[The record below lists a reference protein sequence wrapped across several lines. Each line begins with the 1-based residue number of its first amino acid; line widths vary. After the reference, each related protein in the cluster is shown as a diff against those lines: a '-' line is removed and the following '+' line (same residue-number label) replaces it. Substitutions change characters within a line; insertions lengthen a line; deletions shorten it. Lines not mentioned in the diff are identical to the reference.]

1 MDLLIILTYT
11 GLCIAIFKIF
21 RIPKN
26 KWSLTTAVLGGIL
39 LVGGMLLLMNY
50 NHAYGKYGRE
60 VYVTL
65 PIVPVVSGQVV
76 DVAVEQESRVERGD
90 VLFRLDPVPFELE
103 VVRLKAQLARA
114 GTDTLEKEESWK
126 ATRARVNRA
135 RAEVVRARQEYE
147 RFASAPEAFA
157 EMDVENRR
165 QTVVKAE
172 AELESAEAREKQAR
186 LELEAEVGGEDPDV
200 ARIRAELRLAEYRL
214 EQSAVRAPSNGRVT
228 QVILR
233 PGMMLMAN
241 PLRPAM
247 VFIPDDRRR
256 FAASFWQNSLL
267 RLEPG
272 LEAEVVLD
280 AVPGHVFK
288 GTVET
293 VLPAMAEGE
302 VQAQGSLISA
312 DVLGGYGRAVALI
325 ELEEDLDD
333 YGLPLGVEGQ
343 AAVYSH
349 HFHHV
354 SVIRRVL
361 LRMVSWLKYV
371 YPIK

>member
-1 MDLLIILTYT
+1 M
-11 GLCIAIFKIF
+11 
-21 RIPKN
+21 
-26 KWSLTTAVLGGIL
+26 
-39 LVGGMLLLMNY
+39 
-50 NHAYGKYGRE
+50 
-60 VYVTL
+60 
-65 PIVPVVSGQVV
+65 
-76 DVAVEQESRVERGD
+76 
-90 VLFRLDPVPFELE
+90 
-103 VVRLKAQLARA
+103 
-114 GTDTLEKEESWK
+114 
-126 ATRARVNRA
+126 
-135 RAEVVRARQEYE
+135 
-147 RFASAPEAFA
+147 
-157 EMDVENRR
+157 
-165 QTVVKAE
+165 
-172 AELESAEAREKQAR
+172 
-186 LELEAEVGGEDPDV
+186 

-214 EQSAVRAPSNGRVT
+214 EQSAVRAPSDGRVT

-288 GTVET
+288 GTVIT

-325 ELEEDLDD
+325 ELDEDLDD
-333 YGLPLGVEGQ
+333 YDLPLGVEGQ